1 MSADPRKKL
10 EEEIQA
16 LEKELREALKTA
28 AALGD
33 LSENADYSAA
43 RERQDFV
50 RARLGQLK
58 QRLADLSLVNFD
70 KIPRDRISLGSTV
83 VLLDV
88 DKDEEVTYRLVTSE
102 DANVNQGL
110 ISTTSP
116 IGKSLLN
123 KKEGDEVEVKIPSGS
138 RTFEILRFTTL
149 HDQNGGGSLIR
160 TTSISGLLGTAGEKS
175 GDKDQCRQMTERQP
189 GPNQHRP
196 HFTSLRRARSTATA
210 AARCARRGFPATFRS

>member
-16 LEKELREALKTA
+16 LERELRDELPKALKLA
-28 AALGD
+28 ASLGD

-50 RARLGQLK
+50 RVRLGQLK
-58 QRLADLSLVNFD
+58 QRLGDLSLVNFD

-88 DKDEEVTYRLVTSE
+88 DKNEEVTYRLVTSE
-102 DANVNQGL
+102 DADVTKGL

-116 IGKSLLN
+116 IGKGLLN
-123 KKEGDEVEVKIPSGS
+123 KKENDEVEVKIPSGS

-149 HDQNGGGSLIR
+149 HD
-160 TTSISGLLGTAGEKS
+160 K
-175 GDKDQCRQMTERQP
+175 KD
-189 GPNQHRP
+189 
-196 HFTSLRRARSTATA
+196 
-210 AARCARRGFPATFRS
+210 

>member
-16 LEKELREALKTA
+16 LEKELREEIPRALKTA

-33 LSENADYSAA
+33 LSENADYTAA

-50 RARLGQLK
+50 KARLGQLK
-58 QRLADLSLVNFD
+58 QRLADLSLINFD

-88 DKDEEVTYRLVTSE
+88 EKNEEITYRLVTSE
-102 DANVNQGL
+102 DADVAKGL

-116 IGKSLLN
+116 IGRSLLN
-123 KKEGDEVEVKIPSGS
+123 KREGDTADVKIPAGT
-138 RTFEILRFTTL
+138 RTFEILRFTTM
-149 HDQNGGGSLIR
+149 HEQKG
-160 TTSISGLLGTAGEKS
+160 
-175 GDKDQCRQMTERQP
+175 
-189 GPNQHRP
+189 
-196 HFTSLRRARSTATA
+196 
-210 AARCARRGFPATFRS
+210 

>member
-1 MSADPRKKL
+1 MSTADPRKKL
-10 EEEIQA
+10 EEEIHA
-16 LEKELREALKTA
+16 LEHELRDELPKALKLA

-50 RARLGQLK
+50 RVRLGQLK

-88 DKDEEVTYRLVTSE
+88 DKNEEVTYRLVTSE
-102 DANVNQGL
+102 DANAPQGL

-138 RTFEILRFTTL
+138 RTFEVLRFTTL
-149 HDQNGGGSLIR
+149 HDQ
-160 TTSISGLLGTAGEKS
+160 KS
-175 GDKDQCRQMTERQP
+175 
-189 GPNQHRP
+189 
-196 HFTSLRRARSTATA
+196 
-210 AARCARRGFPATFRS
+210 